1 MVLPE
6 AADDFNF
13 HAWLLALDT
22 QAAQQ
27 TRLQG
32 CPRCGGPLYAAHYAR
47 KTRGLGPDA
56 LKAGRYELRLSLCC
70 GREGCRARATPPSLR
85 FLGRRVYAAVAVLVL
100 SLCEALGSLAAQALA
115 IEATRLSPA
124 WCTRRRWS
132 RWWRAGLW
140 SSPWFAA
147 QRASFTTSAQPSEAP
162 DCLLLQ
168 FAGSVHE
175 RLQRLLVMLSPLTT
189 LSVPAEQARIAMV
202 AALAQRMTMALR
214 GA

>member
-1 MVLPE
+1 MVLHE
-6 AADDFNF
+6 TADDFNF
-13 HAWLLALDT
+13 HAWLLGLDT
-22 QAAQQ
+22 EAAQQ

-56 LKAGRYELRLSLCC
+56 LKAGRYEVRLSLCC
-70 GREGCRARATPPSLR
+70 GREGCRARATPPSVR

-100 SLCEALGSLAAQALA
+100 SLCEALASLAAQALA
-115 IEATRLSPA
+115 IEATRLWPA

-132 RWWRAGLW
+132 RWWREGLW

-147 QRASFTTSAQPSEAP
+147 QRARFTTSAQPSESP

-168 FAGSVHE
+168 FGGSVHE
-175 RLQRLLVMLSPLTT
+175 QLQRLLVMLSPLTT
-189 LSVPAEQARIAMV
+189 LSVPAEQARISMV
-202 AALAQRMTMALR
+202 AALAQRMKMALR